1 MIELISEIEDLT
13 FIEPKGAFYVMI
25 DVSKVL
31 KKVNIKG
38 SMECANLLLKEEN
51 VVVIPGIAFGED
63 NFIRLSYATSKEE
76 IIKGLKR
83 IKEFVNKLMNRD

>member
-1 MIELISEIEDLT
+1 
-13 FIEPKGAFYVMI
+13 
-25 DVSKVL
+25 
-31 KKVNIKG
+31 
-38 SMECANLLLKEEN
+38 MEFANLLLKEEN

-76 IIKGLKR
+76 IIKGLKI